1 MTSDY
6 DKIFYFDANK
16 NLYKGSF
23 YWKYLQFQLKKNT
36 VLLHGMKLTAAMV
49 YIKMGKLCVT
59 SAKRVVDSGNNLT
72 ALVSEILRYLLVSR
86 ELHVIPKLQYRFCKT
101 THSLENLENKTFV
114 VCILLSPQ
122 EWFISLPG
130 PILLHTFSCDNP
142 VLSHRNFM
150 L

>member
-6 DKIFYFDANK
+6 EEIFYFDANK

-23 YWKYLQFQLKKNT
+23 YWKHLQFQFKKKKKNSSVT
-36 VLLHGMKLTAAMV
+36 WYETDSSNGLHQD
-49 YIKMGKLCVT
+49 GKTVT
-59 SAKRVVDSGNNLT
+59 SAKGVVDSGNNLT

-122 EWFISLPG
+122 E
-130 PILLHTFSCDNP
+130 
-142 VLSHRNFM
+142 
-150 L
+150 

>member
-6 DKIFYFDANK
+6 EEIFYFDANK

-23 YWKYLQFQLKKNT
+23 YWKHLQFQFKKKKQKKT

-122 EWFISLPG
+122 E
-130 PILLHTFSCDNP
+130 
-142 VLSHRNFM
+142 
-150 L
+150 